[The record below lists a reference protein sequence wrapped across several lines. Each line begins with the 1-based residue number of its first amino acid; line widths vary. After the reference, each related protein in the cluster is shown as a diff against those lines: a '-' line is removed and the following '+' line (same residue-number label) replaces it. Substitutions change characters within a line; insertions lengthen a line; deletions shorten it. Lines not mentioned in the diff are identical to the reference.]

1 MAWSRTAYRLVAAD
15 RDHRHRHG
23 EQPPPRSTRARPLSV
38 RPELDGETATLFIAG
53 DLDLTTTPA
62 LARHLDQVL
71 ARQPRRLV
79 LDLTQVTFVDVAAAR
94 LLTGAT
100 RPLAAAGPPV
110 LRRAGPEA
118 RRILALT
125 GLDALCEF
133 DD

>member
-1 MAWSRTAYRLVAAD
+1 MAWSRTAYRLVAAHH
-15 RDHRHRHG
+15 DHRHRHG

-94 LLTGAT
+94 LLTAAT